1 MAQTTKT
8 TRPSKAM
15 KLTGTVFTGTG
26 EGKKYL
32 TLSWVT
38 RQLQNQ
44 LGYTP
49 YPGTLN
55 LHLSKQNAKRR
66 KLLEN
71 PDATRIQ
78 PAQGYST
85 GILHKARI
93 GTLEC
98 AIIIPENP
106 TYPQTV
112 LEIIAADYLRE
123 KLNLKDGTEIT
134 VTADL

>member
-1 MAQTTKT
+1 MKQTT
-8 TRPSKAM
+8 
-15 KLTGTVFTGTG
+15 LTGTVFTGTG

-32 TLSWVT
+32 TLPWVKH
-38 RQLQNQ
+38 QLEEA

-55 LHLSKQNAKRR
+55 LHLSKQNTARR
-66 KLLEN
+66 KLLET

-85 GILHKARI
+85 GILHKAHI
-93 GTLEC
+93 GTVEC

-106 TYPQTV
+106 TYPQTI
-112 LEIIAADYLRE
+112 LEIIAADHLRTQ
-123 KLNLKDGTEIT
+123 LNLKDGTEIT
-134 VTADL
+134 VTAEP

>member
-1 MAQTTKT
+1 
-8 TRPSKAM
+8 M

-26 EGKKYL
+26 EGKKYI
-32 TLSWVT
+32 TLPWVKH
-38 RQLQNQ
+38 QLQTA

-55 LHLSKQNAKRR
+55 LHLSKQNAARR
-66 KLLEN
+66 KLLET

-78 PAQGYST
+78 PAKGYST
-85 GILHKARI
+85 GILHKAHI
-93 GTLEC
+93 GKREC
-98 AIIIPENP
+98 AIIIPETP
-106 TYPQTV
+106 TYPQNY

-134 VTADL
+134 VTAEP

>member
-1 MAQTTKT
+1 
-8 TRPSKAM
+8 M
-15 KLTGTVFTGTG
+15 KLTGTVFTGNG

-32 TLSWVT
+32 TLPWVKQ
-38 RQLQNQ
+38 QLQTQ

-55 LHLSKQNAKRR
+55 LHLSEENAARR
-66 KLLEN
+66 KLLET

-78 PAQGYST
+78 PAKGYST
-85 GILHKARI
+85 GILHKAYI
-93 GTLEC
+93 GTVEC
-98 AIIIPENP
+98 AIIIPEIP
-106 TYPQTV
+106 TYPHDY

-134 VTADL
+134 VTVDL

>member
-1 MAQTTKT
+1 MKKT
-8 TRPSKAM
+8 T
-15 KLTGTVFTGTG
+15 LTGTVFTGNG

-32 TLSWVT
+32 TLPWVKH
-38 RQLQNQ
+38 QLQTQ

-55 LHLSKQNAKRR
+55 LHLSKETAKRR
-66 KLLEN
+66 KLLET

-85 GILHKARI
+85 GILHKAHI
-93 GTLEC
+93 GKVEC

-106 TYPQTV
+106 TYPQTI
-112 LEIIAADYLRE
+112 LEIIAPDYLRT
-123 KLNLKDGTEIT
+123 KLNLKDGDPIT
-134 VTADL
+134 VTL